1 MPSIINDQKTAAVQT
16 TDATLTTIAT
26 IPITASSTT
35 VIEAIVTALQSTFAN
50 GRIWQFILGARDNG
64 GVSAILGTLQGLLN
78 GLLGQG
84 DVGSNAWTA
93 DLIISGTNVL
103 IRVTGLVATTINW
116 RVDYKIRTHTP

>member
-50 GRIWQFILGARDNG
+50 GRIWQFLIGARDNA
-64 GVSAILGTLQGLLN
+64 GVSVLLGTLQGLI
-78 GLLGQG
+78 GLTGQG
-84 DVGSNAWTA
+84 DVGSNTWLA
-93 DLIISGTNVL
+93 DMVLSGTSIVV
-103 IRVTGLVATTINW
+103 RVTGVVATTINW
-116 RVDYKIRTHTP
+116 RVDYKIKTHTP